1 MTHVQSEKELLKY
14 TNGVQP
20 LIIETRQP
28 WTSYHAKSPILGNI
42 YEGHVALKIICGRN
56 PQFIYIGNA
65 TGLTAPVFLQD
76 FNKETTIK
84 QNESTHNISV
94 AVSYIMR
101 RLQIQLIEKEN
112 PEIMSIYKEKMVQR
126 IMKYIA
132 NKYNVLDYWVN
143 MEIER
148 CKLLLNSP
156 LWDFEHLKQIYEM
169 LESPNT
175 VEQNMIDGYNK
186 LDEII
191 VPDLEL
197 FTWVYDILIQ
207 F

>member
-1 MTHVQSEKELLKY
+1 MQRGWEHL
-14 TNGVQP
+14 
-20 LIIETRQP
+20 
-28 WTSYHAKSPILGNI
+28 
-42 YEGHVALKIICGRN
+42 
-56 PQFIYIGNA
+56 F
-65 TGLTAPVFLQD
+65 FLQD
-76 FNKETTIK
+76 FNKE
-84 QNESTHNISV
+84 STLKSNGRVYDISV
-94 AVSYIMR
+94 AVGYIMR
-101 RLQIQLIEKEN
+101 RLQTQMIQKEE
-112 PEIMSIYKEKMVQR
+112 PEIMSIYQEKMVQR

-132 NKYNVLDYWVN
+132 NQYNVLDYWVN

-148 CKLLLNSP
+148 CKLLLDSP

-175 VEQNMIDGYNK
+175 IEENMIDGYRK
-186 LDEII
+186 LDEIT